1 MSGGEVKEMG
11 LFDFLF
17 GKPKTKQSKKKKRP
31 PVETAIEKQSAPDGA
46 EGISPE
52 VMAIISAAAA
62 AYVILEEDAKDIVF
76 RIKRVSTA
84 WEMAGRQQQMNARS
98 K

>member
-1 MSGGEVKEMG
+1 MG

-17 GKPKTKQSKKKKRP
+17 GKPKAKQSKKKKRP
-31 PVETAIEKQSAPDGA
+31 PVEQSVENRSVP
-46 EGISPE
+46 EGSDAISPE
-52 VMAIISAAAA
+52 VMAILSAAAA
-62 AYVILEEDAKDIVF
+62 AYVILEEDSKDIVF
-76 RIKRVSTA
+76 RIKRVNTA